1 MSWWG
6 KYIGVPFVDGGRT
19 IADGLDCWGLFR
31 LVYAERLGVD
41 LPTYGEISAKD
52 LRAIAGAMVP
62 SAERW
67 KEVVVPRPLDGV
79 LMRFYNRSWVGH
91 CGVMVSGGRMLHTEP
106 TISAAVV
113 PLDHFSVRDRIAGF
127 RRYVG

>member
-52 LRAIAGAMVP
+52 LMAVARAMRSGAD
-62 SAERW
+62 RW
-67 KEVVVPRPLDGV
+67 RGVVKPRALDGV
-79 LMRFYNRSWVGH
+79 LMRFYNSSNNGH
-91 CGVMVSGGRMLHTEP
+91 CGVMVSAKAMLHTEAA
-106 TISAAVV
+106 ISAAVV

-127 RRYVG
+127 RRWIG